1 MKITAA
7 CCVGMLLSVLA
18 CQTAAAAVVLEGTRI
33 VHDAGKGRDVTLKAV
48 NSGERVAL
56 TQAWIDAGDSHARP
70 EDVRT
75 PFRITPSAPR
85 LLQPQ
90 EGQAWRI
97 TYAPRPS
104 DAPLPQDRE
113 SLFYFNLLDIP
124 PKPTDAQ
131 RGNLLQFA
139 VRTRIKLF
147 HRPAGLKGRAEEAP
161 ATLTWAL
168 HGREIRIANPSAY
181 HVNLST
187 LTLPDGTALD
197 LDMVPPGAHRAVPL
211 PAEAVIPAVLT
222 YTWLDDYGATRSGNA
237 AIDGTL
243 SPAADASA
251 RSSSGTEQADAD

>member
-1 MKITAA
+1 MKITAV
-7 CCVGMLLSVLA
+7 CRVGLLLSALA
-18 CQTAAAAVVLEGTRI
+18 CQTATAAVVLEGTRI
-33 VHDAGKGRDVTLKAV
+33 IHDAGKGRDVTLKAV

-90 EGQAWRI
+90 DGQAWRI

-104 DAPLPQDRE
+104 DAPLPQERE

-131 RGNLLQFA
+131 GGNLLQFA

-168 HGREIRIANPSAY
+168 LGREIRIANPSAY
-181 HVNLST
+181 HVNLTT
-187 LTLPDGTALD
+187 LKLPDGTSLD
-197 LDMVPPGAHRAVPL
+197 LDVVPPGGHRAVPL
-211 PAEAVIPAVLT
+211 PAEAVIPAALT
-222 YTWLDDYGATRSGNA
+222 YSWLDDYGATRSGTA
-237 AIDGTL
+237 TVGRRDA
-243 SPAADASA
+243 PAQVP
-251 RSSSGTEQADAD
+251 GNLEQARAD